1 MKILIDT
8 NVLISAALFP
18 GSVSA
23 LAVETV
29 MKNPSEVILCDYVLK
44 EMRKVFIRKFPLKIS
59 ALNSFINMISET
71 VEIVEMP
78 DTEEKY
84 CIRDIKDEPI
94 LAAAVFYGADVI
106 LTGDRDF
113 AAVIMERPLV
123 LTPGEYL
130 RVIL

>member
-44 EMRKVFIRKFPLKIS
+44 EMREVFIRKFPLKIS

-78 DTEEKY
+78 DTEEK
-84 CIRDIKDEPI
+84 
-94 LAAAVFYGADVI
+94 
-106 LTGDRDF
+106 
-113 AAVIMERPLV
+113 
-123 LTPGEYL
+123 
-130 RVIL
+130 